1 MATTSTVCRLFRF
14 GLATLFIALT
24 IFGVLFGIWTN
35 RVKRQ
40 QRAVAAILA
49 AGGRVTYAQATL
61 IGSRVYRGKARME
74 RGKAHEPNQSRAWF
88 ADDWWYSVTGVSLH
102 GDGCN
107 DHTVAYLKD
116 LPEVRSLALWAWAT
130 LPPEGDG
137 PLGGRVIRGPF
148 AGVTDEGLKVVS
160 TLPSLESLSTLGN
173 SFTDEGLRHLHHHPK
188 LKRIQITPGD
198 CNATLAGIE
207 LLERTLS
214 DAHTDR

>member
-1 MATTSTVCRLFRF
+1 MAKRSFRRLFQF
-14 GLATLFIALT
+14 GLATLFVALT

-61 IGSRVYRGKARME
+61 MGSRVYRGKARME
-74 RGKAHEPNQSRAWF
+74 RGKALEPNHPRSWF
-88 ADDWWYSVTGVSLH
+88 TGDWWYSVTGVALH

-107 DHTVAYLKD
+107 DRTVAYLKD

-137 PLGGRVIRGPF
+137 PLGGKSTRGPL

-160 TLPSLESLSTLGN
+160 TLPCLESLSTLGN
-173 SFTDEGLRHLHHHPK
+173 SFTDDGLRHLRHHPN
-188 LKRIQITPGD
+188 LKRIQITPD
-198 CNATLAGIE
+198 DSNATLAGIE

-214 DAHTDR
+214 TAPNKH